1 MTKSA
6 DLPSPL
12 VTDDS
17 HRSRLPIPTNAYT
30 AFLLL
35 LILVA
40 LSVVFFDPK
49 GVVLLVVVLA
59 YAVHVRLLLT
69 QRAQQRR
76 TNELLEEL
84 LDDRGSRPFP
94 RL

>member
-1 MTKSA
+1 MTNSA

-17 HRSRLPIPTNAYT
+17 RRGKLPIPTNAYT

-49 GVVLLVVVLA
+49 GMVLLVVVLA

-84 LDDRGSRPFP
+84 LDDRGSSPFP